1 MNEGNEHTN
10 SLHEHM
16 KAHST
21 SIAFLKH
28 MSIELLEIRAGW
40 VRMRLN
46 YKPELMQPHA
56 MHGGAIYSLADSAA
70 AHALM
75 SQTLPDHFV
84 TTVEQRINFF
94 KAVQAQ
100 DLYAEGHI
108 VHAGKTLAYSE
119 VTITMEDGTL
129 VAKSTAT
136 LMKLDTARMKKKE

>member
-1 MNEGNEHTN
+1 MDESKEQIY
-10 SLHEHM
+10 ERM
-16 KAHST
+16 KAHSAT
-21 SIAFLKH
+21 IAFLKH
-28 MSIELLEIRAGW
+28 MNIEVLDVRAGW
-40 VRMRLN
+40 VRMRMN
-46 YKPELMQPHA
+46 YQPALMQPHA

-75 SQTLPDHFV
+75 SLTLPDHFV

-94 KAVQAQ
+94 KAVQTQ
-100 DLYAEGHI
+100 DLYAEAHV

-136 LMKLDTARMKKKE
+136 LMKLDAARMKK

>member
-1 MNEGNEHTN
+1 MNESKERI
-10 SLHEHM
+10 HEHL
-16 KAHST
+16 KTHST
-21 SIAFLKH
+21 GIAFLKH
-28 MSIELLEIRAGW
+28 MGIELLDLRDGW
-40 VRMRLN
+40 VRLRMN

-75 SQTLPDHFV
+75 SLTLPDHFV

-94 KAVQAQ
+94 KTVQAQ
-100 DLYAEGHI
+100 DLYAEAHV

-119 VTITMEDGTL
+119 VTITLEDGTL

-136 LMKLDTARMKKKE
+136 LMKLDAARMKK

>member
-1 MNEGNEHTN
+1 MTESKETANP
-10 SLHEHM
+10 SHEQI

-21 SIAFLKH
+21 RIAFLAH
-28 MSIELLEIRAGW
+28 MGIELLEMRAGW
-40 VRMRLN
+40 VRMKLN

-75 SQTLPDHFV
+75 SQTLPEQFA

-100 DLYAEGHI
+100 DLYAEAHI
-108 VHAGKTLAYSE
+108 VHLGKTLAYSE
-119 VTITMEDGTL
+119 VAITFEDGTL

-136 LMKLDTARMKKKE
+136 LMKLDAARMKK